1 MDPRQHYCVRVDLFC
16 LQNISSLWELHALL
30 RTWKSSLS
38 LAFRV
43 LFAKPMAC
51 IYIFL
56 FHALLS
62 VGLYWCEASF
72 LADWISIAVISLHAH
87 AFDMLGD
94 CCRNPGAVYLC
105 TCGLTACNA
114 YLVTKRVRLLV
125 RPTYVHMLSG
135 KQNSRQC
142 QNYSGC
148 TQMPA
153 EHRLLFV
160 CKNMTAEYRLLAPSK
175 YTTAEH
181 GVFFYCKNQWQQNTV
196 YYYFTEQI
204 CKPFSSTSIL

>member
-1 MDPRQHYCVRVDLFC
+1 
-16 LQNISSLWELHALL
+16 
-30 RTWKSSLS
+30 
-38 LAFRV
+38 
-43 LFAKPMAC
+43 
-51 IYIFL
+51 
-56 FHALLS
+56 
-62 VGLYWCEASF
+62 
-72 LADWISIAVISLHAH
+72 
-87 AFDMLGD
+87 MLGD
-94 CCRNPGAVYLC
+94 CCRNPGAVYPC

-114 YLVTKRVRLLV
+114 YMVTKRVRLLV

-160 CKNMTAEYRLLAPSK
+160 CKNMTAEYRLLAHSK
-175 YTTAEH
+175 YMTAEH
-181 GVFFYCKNQWQQNTV
+181 GGFFYCKNQWQQNIV